1 MFIIMLKFIAIAG
14 LMLAPFASAGFISSD
29 MLLSADQPAAVPAD
43 GSVVMDAKINFSW
56 GFGAIFP
63 MPLTIYL
70 EPEDVPEWLSVSV
83 SPQSFTITP
92 AGLRGGAIEKD
103 VTIRLTSKEETDA
116 FVLYSFTLHA
126 YTNGSFLI
134 KGAEDKKS
142 VNVMQ
147 DFYDKGI
154 RIDSPKKIR
163 ISNGGSKTIYV
174 NITNNCNAPVTICF
188 QQENETNMFEFSYE
202 NGTII
207 PSKVQKSLPITINA
221 KKVGTQEMP
230 FRIIYYPTGYE
241 DKKNSVSTTI
251 TIESYG
257 TGSSFVALEIAI
269 FVIIVA
275 SILIFVWK
283 RMK

>member
-1 MFIIMLKFIAIAG
+1 MLKFVVIVG
-14 LMLAPFASAGFISSD
+14 LMFIPFANAGFISSD
-29 MLLSADQPAAVPAD
+29 MQLSVGEPAAVPAD
-43 GSVVMDAKINFSW
+43 GSITVNAKINFSW

-70 EPEDVPEWLSVSV
+70 EPENVPEWLSVSV

-92 AGLRGGAIEKD
+92 TGLRGGTIEKD
-103 VTIRLTSKEETDA
+103 ATIRLTSKEETDA

-154 RIDSPKKIR
+154 RIDGPKKIR
-163 ISNGGSKTIYV
+163 ISNGGSKTIYL
-174 NITNNCNAPVTICF
+174 NITNNCNAPITIYL

-221 KKVGTQEMP
+221 KKIGAQEMP
-230 FRIIYYPTGYE
+230 FRITYYPTGYE
-241 DKKNSVSTTI
+241 DRKNSVSTTI

-257 TGSSFVALEIAI
+257 TGSSLVALEIAV

-275 SILIFVWK
+275 SIVIFVWK
-283 RMK
+283 RLK